1 VLPVGVD
8 VMVDVVAVG
17 GRFGFGVPDNN
28 MLAGNDR
35 GEVNGVEARSNL
47 GAGRAEDL
55 NGA

>member
-1 VLPVGVD
+1 MLPVGVD